1 MSSESLGS
9 PLDSFFLA
17 LQKMNPEESVNH
29 AMLDK
34 DKYVYYMC
42 FLLDPAYRELS
53 ILSQPEFSEL
63 RAALPDPPFTPEQEF
78 VQHVFPHHPEKMI
91 GGGKKS
97 DSSEVQKSLGPVLQP
112 SEGEPVENQSNDE
125 SNEEKEE
132 DDEPVENQP
141 NEEKEEDD
149 EPVDKSNDEPNEEKE
164 EDDEPVENQSND
176 EPDEEKEEDDE
187 PVENQPK
194 DEPNDEKEEDD
205 EPVEN
210 QPKDEKAQLDQK
222 TEHLSVEE
230 LRTRLLQ
237 HFPIQTFL
245 DTLAQ
250 HDLTLAELYIQDN
263 YWLQSHP
270 CQSKGCQ
277 ELSLENLNHGPFL
290 CDAMHTQRDH
300 HCVKNVR
307 SLLEDMIRESLAKKK
322 IELVQ
327 QHVATK
333 EEIDGY
339 LARISSVNEF
349 QQLPKEDQEQFLSFF
364 RNQPPLEDAIHDV
377 FYNDDDHDDENV
389 NDNDNDN
396 DNTPHEDDETKTGG
410 GNNNNKK
417 PRTTPKTCARR
428 SDDDVIVDKVLPL
441 MIRYM
446 STLTVPLG
454 LTARQVMRG
463 TNHTPHWKERV
474 FPRKSSIH
482 RTGGSTKRA
491 ATKVEEAMEKLHDE
505 RWWSK
510 QQTKE
515 LLQLKSQVEFKL
527 QSCHASS
534 STEEGGAVTTRS
546 RRNFT
551 TTAAKEEEDDNN
563 NNSNNNDECD
573 DHLLEVLERVEAELL
588 TKSIYKN
595 EHQMKA
601 DAEREEDLVEHVLEE
616 QEHEKEHHHNHSEIS
631 DLRDAIA
638 RTKVTLQH
646 VRNEIILYE
655 SEKGPD
661 STTLLQ
667 GARSEE
673 RETRTALENLQTSLA
688 QKEKVAKS
696 PSSSKSTTTEQEDK
710 FKKILSDELD
720 VRIGEHHGV
729 VMTMYLQVIVLV
741 RRQIREVVE
750 KIMPHDARDKHK
762 ENKFDILSY
771 DSNRAWTG
779 EQGYLTKNWKATTS
793 TVAVGTH
800 NVTLKSIDAI
810 YLIFKNQY
818 VLTAVLFAL
827 QKVKRRMCRRI
838 QQLMFLTNVDAK
850 PLNQK
855 EVVQELITTFRLYFP
870 THIIPQGQKIIR
882 DGLESVKL
890 GLNMMNL
897 ANFGIVGNAINAVI
911 LFIVCASEDAFEEMC
926 SANFLMTTATQLV
939 DILDWFHCFT
949 ESATHKLNQ
958 SIFGNMDIFHVWN
971 MDNYKIELHVLKD
984 TGQGYNLGRD
994 VYVEDWD
1001 YKNLEA
1007 KMHHHSTTGT
1017 MFTYYPPKKEDRK
1030 QWEARVFRVHGNDY
1044 AAYALCN
1051 GHTTFVK
1058 NENNERD
1065 TKITKTLGTF
1075 SLSKSRYDDIYA
1087 YPANLDMLSI
1097 LLADKA
1103 LTVDQIQPPGLRFP
1117 IGHWS
1122 QSAIRKQQDKTHNR
1136 LLTDIYPANDKPFDF
1151 YASSP
1156 TDKEEREKFEIF
1168 QSYFPGKSA
1177 EEARTRTL
1185 SKKYI
1190 KNYTGSGIVFRF
1202 SSRHGLVFANSSYA
1216 FKTAN
1221 ELKEQEEEI
1230 NNPTTT
1236 LLADADENEPA
1247 SKKKKIE
1254 GGGGTTLSLRKYTNN
1269 SNNNNKTKKN
1279 QLTSS

>member
-1 MSSESLGS
+1 
-9 PLDSFFLA
+9 
-17 LQKMNPEESVNH
+17 MNLEESVNH

-63 RAALPDPPFTPEQEF
+63 HAALPDPPFTPEQEF
-78 VQHVFPHHPEKMI
+78 VKHVFPHHPEKKI
-91 GGGKKS
+91 SGGKKS
-97 DSSEVQKSLGPVLQP
+97 DSSEVPKSLGPVLQP
-112 SEGEPVENQSNDE
+112 IEGEPVDKSNDE
-125 SNEEKEE
+125 TN
-132 DDEPVENQP
+132 DEPD
-141 NEEKEEDD
+141 EEKEEDD
-149 EPVDKSNDEPNEEKE
+149 EPVDKSNDE
-164 EDDEPVENQSND
+164 SND
-176 EPDEEKEEDDE
+176 EPDEEKEEDDK
-187 PVENQPK
+187 PVDKSN
-194 DEPNDEKEEDD
+194 DESNDETNDEEKEEDD
-205 EPVEN
+205 EPVDKSNDESN
-210 QPKDEKAQLDQK
+210 DEPNVEKAPLDQK

-250 HDLTLAELYIQDN
+250 HDLTLPELYIQDN

-377 FYNDDDHDDENV
+377 FYNDDEHDDDH

-396 DNTPHEDDETKTGG
+396 KPHEDDETKTGG
-410 GNNNNKK
+410 GNNNNNK
-417 PRTTPKTCARR
+417 PRTKPKTCARR

-463 TNHTPHWKERV
+463 SMERRHWKERV
-474 FPRKSSIH
+474 FPRKSSMH

-534 STEEGGAVTTRS
+534 TEGGAVTTRS
-546 RRNFT
+546 RRHFT
-551 TTAAKEEEDDNN
+551 TTAKEEDDD
-563 NNSNNNDECD
+563 NSNNDNSISNSNSNSNNNDNDECD

-616 QEHEKEHHHNHSEIS
+616 QEHEKEHHHNDSEIS

-638 RTKVTLQH
+638 RTKDTLQH

-655 SEKGPD
+655 SEKGQD

-673 RETRTALENLQTSLA
+673 RETRTELENLQTSLA

-750 KIMPHDARDKHK
+750 KIMPHDAREKHK

-971 MDNYKIELHVLKD
+971 MDNYKIELHVL
-984 TGQGYNLGRD
+984 TEHGQGYNLGHE

-1017 MFTYYPPKKEDRK
+1017 MFTYYPPKKEERK

-1087 YPANLDMLSI
+1087 YPANLDMLSM

-1136 LLTDIYPANDKPFDF
+1136 LLTDIYPSNDKPFDF

-1202 SSRHGLVFANSSYA
+1202 SSTRGLVFANSSYA

-1236 LLADADENEPA
+1236 VLADADENEPA

-1254 GGGGTTLSLRKYTNN
+1254 GGTTLSLRTYTNN
-1269 SNNNNKTKKN
+1269 NKNKTKKN
-1279 QLTSS
+1279 QSS